1 MKDCITASADE
12 APLAPNKRVKYSLG
26 QVLGVDE
33 FRQEQTHQEWKNRL
47 SNLLLH
53 GYGTVCGLKVDKRL
67 VNGQIEI
74 TISPGYA
81 VSPKGDWI
89 WVDKE
94 QCALLGDWV
103 SKHLDDP
110 DAGSPPVVYVKL
122 CYTECPTDLQPVA
135 GQPCATDDETRVPT
149 RIQESFRAE
158 FSWTPPQQA
167 AEDHFRRFGDLLASI
182 EVVPDPIPL
191 PFVRIRQDD
200 RGLLYDL
207 VRDLCHVSSPPHSP
221 DPDKI
226 IIYESAYCD
235 VMREVLLI
243 WTTEVCSCFSDPQ
256 GDCILLACIHFGLSS
271 NGLLDA
277 NTVSVQNCERPILV
291 PDRLKQELFCI
302 SGRLGPT
309 GPIGPTG
316 PVGPT
321 GPTGLR
327 GATGPTGPAGIG
339 VTGPTGPIG
348 PTGPAGTGGIGTTGP
363 TGPTGPIGPTGPR
376 ITGPTGPIGP
386 TGPTGPMGPSGN
398 VLSKTDIVTML
409 KPGDALPPLITRT
422 SPSIKHGLAPN
433 SAIVLAVVQ
442 GVPREANVALTT
454 LLDPSADSF
463 VIALTN
469 ISNSVITVSDVRGL
483 IVRWWALQV

>member
-33 FRQEQTHQEWKNRL
+33 FRQEQTHQEWNNRL

-103 SKHLDDP
+103 SKHLNDP

-256 GDCILLACIHFGLSS
+256 ENCILLACIHFGLGS

-309 GPIGPTG
+309 GP
-316 PVGPT
+316 VGPT
-321 GPTGLR
+321 GPTGPTGSV
-327 GATGPTGPAGIG
+327 GATGPTGPRGLNGLTGATGPTGPSGAGSVGPTGPTGPIG
-339 VTGPTGPIG
+339 VTGPIG
-348 PTGPAGTGGIGTTGP
+348 PTGPAGTGKPQGQSQVVRFSKLDTFPSQGSTQISR
-363 TGPTGPIGPTGPR
+363 PIRHPFPENG
-376 ITGPTGPIGP
+376 
-386 TGPTGPMGPSGN
+386 S
-398 VLSKTDIVTML
+398 VL
-409 KPGDALPPLITRT
+409 
-422 SPSIKHGLAPN
+422 
-433 SAIVLAVVQ
+433 LAVEGAAV
-442 GVPREANVALTT
+442 EAIPDGGSNLVLTVLRNSQDVKVFQIVVTNLSSKLTIDT
-454 LLDPSADSF
+454 LQ
-463 VIALTN
+463 
-469 ISNSVITVSDVRGL
+469 
-483 IVRWWALQV
+483 VRWWAFEGDVKFI